1 MKNVIEFPKS
11 KSKKAKSF
19 RRKESKQAMIALS
32 VVTLIMGFV
41 LINDS
46 MTKSERTSYII
57 SDNNHSPISDLNRA
71 IASAKPMN
79 PFRDL
84 EWEKSLAQKLGK
96 EAKSDTDRIPSSIGR
111 QITVLEELQIA
122 TLKWKYSI
130 LNQPVGEEILIKEI
144 NYVDSQDVSE
154 QPEFVSPEL
163 FLKTYKDLWAVPFTR
178 IETVQAAPLSR
189 DAANLN
195 TQKTYQLFNAED
207 KLVGEAVFTFNHE
220 ERFLSLKFKPIS
232 VP

>member
-19 RRKESKQAMIALS
+19 KRNESRQAVIALS

-46 MTKSERTSYII
+46 VTKSERTTYLV
-57 SDNNHSPISDLNRA
+57 SDNGNSMKDLNRA

-79 PFRDL
+79 PFRDI
-84 EWEKSLAQKLGK
+84 EWEKGLAKKLGK
-96 EAKSDTDRIPSSIGR
+96 ESLTAKDRVPSSVGR

-122 TLKWKYSI
+122 TLKLKYSI
-130 LNQPVGEEILIKEI
+130 LNQPVGQEILVKEI
-144 NYVDSQDVSE
+144 NYVDSQDVAE
-154 QPEFVSPEL
+154 QPERLDPIV
-163 FLKTYKDLWAVPFTR
+163 FLNAYKDLWIVPFSEIKR
-178 IETVQAAPLSR
+178 VPSAALTAE
-189 DAANLN
+189 AADLN
-195 TQKTYQLFNAED
+195 TQETFMLYNEAEQV
-207 KLVGEAVFTFNHE
+207 VGQAVFILNHE
-220 ERFLSLKFKPIS
+220 GRFLSLKFKPIS